1 MERQIVLSGIRATG
15 KLHLGNYVGAL
26 KNFVELSRDE
36 AKKCFYFIANLHT
49 LTTHTNP
56 SELRASVK
64 DIVRDFLACGLDPK
78 VATIYAQ
85 SSVPEITELSWILS
99 CIAPLNL
106 LTIMPHFKEKR
117 DKLNE
122 SGITENAGLLTYP
135 ILMAADILCVK
146 SELVP
151 VGDDQAPHVEFARE
165 LAKKFNDMF
174 GELFPMP
181 KFFGGAGLRL
191 PGLDNRGKMSKS
203 EVSSV
208 IYLDDS
214 PDAVWKKLKVAVT
227 DPQRVKRHDPGNPDV
242 CNIFTFHHALE
253 TPVGDITRI
262 TRECKSG
269 EIGCIE
275 CKEILAKVVNDILRP
290 INERREQIIGLGASY
305 IDEVMHDGGLRARK
319 VIQQT
324 VAEAKELVGVPLY

>member
-1 MERQIVLSGIRATG
+1 MEKQIVLSGIRATG
-15 KLHLGNYVGAL
+15 KLHLGNYVGAI
-26 KNFVELSRDE
+26 KNFVDLSRDE
-36 AKKCFYFIANLHT
+36 TKRCFYFIANLHT

-56 SELRASVK
+56 AELRESVK
-64 DIVRDFLACGLDPK
+64 DIVRDYIACGLDPE

-85 SSVPEITELSWILS
+85 SSIPEITELSWILS

-122 SGITENAGLLTYP
+122 SGIAENAGLLTYP

-151 VGDDQAPHVEFARE
+151 VGEDQAPHVEFARE
-165 LAKKFNDMF
+165 LAKKFNEAF
-174 GELFPMP
+174 GKLFPMP
-181 KFFGGAGLRL
+181 SFFGGAGLRL
-191 PGLDNRGKMSKS
+191 PGLDIRGKMSKS
-203 EVSSV
+203 ETSSV

-214 PDAVWKKLKVAVT
+214 PDVVWKKLKVAVT
-227 DPQRVKRHDPGNPDV
+227 DPQRVKRHDPGNPEV

-253 TPVGDITRI
+253 TPVNNIIRI
-262 TRECKSG
+262 TKECKSG

-275 CKEILAKVVNDILRP
+275 CKEILAKVVNEILAP
-290 INERREQIIGLGASY
+290 IKEKRGRIISLGASY
-305 IDEVMHDGGLRARK
+305 IDEVMHNGGLRARK

-324 VAEAKELVGVPLY
+324 VAEAKELVGIPCY